1 MFFKKDN
8 QVENYI
14 YGMNIIESPEGLPTS
29 TNLPALPTL
38 SVKPNCGCQ
47 NVSNMMM
54 KFLFFFAFAAVCYL
68 IFQEISCKD
77 RKNDMYFY
85 S

>member
-8 QVENYI
+8 QVENFNVYRDTV
-14 YGMNIIESPEGLPTS
+14 NS
-29 TNLPALPTL
+29 TETPNLQTR
-38 SVKPNCGCQ
+38 KPNCGCQ

-77 RKNDMYFY
+77 RKNNMSFY